1 MLKAHREKAERVVDR
16 YLTVIMS
23 TDKDAGW
30 QGCGL
35 IGKLIDFLGQ
45 IPDSSGFSGFST
57 VWEKSVLVRDWSHKH
72 IAAVRLVNKL
82 TPEHREAVAIDRAYR
97 GRTKAV
103 AIDPLRPGQPA
114 EIKWDDARIALALGI
129 TVTAF
134 RVRVHRGYL
143 QLTELMGLQECV
155 ERATETESKGA

>member
-1 MLKAHREKAERVVDR
+1 MRKEHREAAERVVDR

-35 IGKLIDFLGQ
+35 IGKLIDFRGQ
-45 IPDSSGFSGFST
+45 IPESSGFSGFST

-72 IAAVRLVNKL
+72 VAAVRLVNKL
-82 TPEHREAVAIDRAYR
+82 TPENREAVAIDRAYR
-97 GRTKAV
+97 GRTKVV
-103 AIDPLRPGQPA
+103 ATDTLRPERPV
-114 EIKWDDARIALALGI
+114 EIKWDDAKISIELGI

-134 RVRVHRGYL
+134 RNRVHRGYM
-143 QLTELMGLQECV
+143 QLAALMGIREID
-155 ERATETESKGA
+155 AESA